1 MKNLI
6 GKYVIV
12 RDDKAGVF
20 FGILS
25 KKENTELTLTKA
37 RKLYYWSGANTVEQ
51 LAVEGVQN
59 PDSCKFTQIVDI
71 IVLSN
76 YNQILPCTDNAIYN
90 LNSIRTWKFQKS

>member
-37 RKLYYWSGANTVEQ
+37 RKLYYWSGANTIEQ
-51 LAVEGVQN
+51 IAIDGVKN
-59 PDSCKFTQIVDI
+59 PDACKFTQTVDI

-76 YNQILPCTDNAIYN
+76 YNQLIPCSKNAIYN
-90 LNSIRTWKFQKS
+90 IKSIKSWMF